1 MKDKLGGLLIS
12 KINFI
17 SGRIFSKLIKKRKS
31 LEINNSQGRILFILS
46 KFKEMPINNL
56 CEELSLSK
64 STLTSMLDKLEFSGY
79 IVKKVNDLD
88 KRSTLINLTQKG
100 KVAVELYSKTIEE
113 MEKVYYKGFSEK
125 EIYLFESYL
134 NRIYTNLK
142 SKDEEKE
149 RQYG

>member
-46 KFKEMPINNL
+46 KFKNMPINNL

-64 STLTSMLDKLEFSGY
+64 STLTSMLDKLESSGY
-79 IVKKVNDLD
+79 IVKKLSDLD
-88 KRSTLINLTQKG
+88 KRSTLINITERG
-100 KVAVELYSKTIEE
+100 EMAVVLYSDIVKDMETI
-113 MEKVYYKGFSEK
+113 YYKGFSEE

-134 NRIYTNLK
+134 GRVYTNLK
-142 SKDEEKE
+142 NKDKEKE
-149 RQYG
+149 K

>member
-1 MKDKLGGLLIS
+1 MEDKLGGLLIS

-46 KFKEMPINNL
+46 KFKEMPINSL

-64 STLTSMLDKLEFSGY
+64 STLTSMLDKLEASGY
-79 IVKKVNDLD
+79 IVKKSSDLD
-88 KRSTLINLTQKG
+88 KRSTLINITERG
-100 KVAVELYSKTIEE
+100 EIAVELYGDIVKD
-113 MEKVYYKGFSEK
+113 MENIYYKGFSEE

-134 NRIYTNLK
+134 GRVYTNLK
-142 SKDEEKE
+142 NKDKEKE
-149 RQYG
+149 K

>member
-17 SGRIFSKLIKKRKS
+17 SGRIFSKLIKKKKS

-46 KFKEMPINNL
+46 KFKDMPINNL

-64 STLTSMLDKLEFSGY
+64 STLTSMLEKLESSGY
-79 IVKKVNDLD
+79 IVKKSSDLD
-88 KRSTLINLTQKG
+88 KRSTLINITERG
-100 KVAVELYSKTIEE
+100 EMAVELYGDIVKD
-113 MEKVYYKGFSEK
+113 MESIYYKGFSEE

-134 NRIYTNLK
+134 DRVYTNLK
-142 SKDEEKE
+142 NKDKEKE
-149 RQYG
+149 K

>member
-17 SGRIFSKLIKKRKS
+17 SGRIFSKLIRTRKS

-64 STLTSMLDKLEFSGY
+64 STLTSMLDKLEVSGY
-79 IVKKVNDLD
+79 IVKKANNLD
-88 KRSTLINLTQKG
+88 KRSTLINLTEKG
-100 KVAVELYSKTIEE
+100 ELAVELYSKTIGE
-113 MEKVYYKGFSEK
+113 MEKVYYKGFSEE

-134 NRIYTNLK
+134 NRVYTNLK
-142 SKDEEKE
+142 NKDEEKDS
-149 RQYG
+149 

>member
-1 MKDKLGGLLIS
+1 MEDKLGGLLIS

-64 STLTSMLDKLEFSGY
+64 STLTSMLDKLEASGY
-79 IVKKVNDLD
+79 IVKKSSDLD
-88 KRSTLINLTQKG
+88 KRSTLINITERG
-100 KVAVELYSKTIEE
+100 EIAVELYGDIVKD
-113 MEKVYYKGFSEK
+113 MENIYYKGFSEE

-134 NRIYTNLK
+134 GRVYTNLK
-142 SKDEEKE
+142 NKDKEKE
-149 RQYG
+149 K